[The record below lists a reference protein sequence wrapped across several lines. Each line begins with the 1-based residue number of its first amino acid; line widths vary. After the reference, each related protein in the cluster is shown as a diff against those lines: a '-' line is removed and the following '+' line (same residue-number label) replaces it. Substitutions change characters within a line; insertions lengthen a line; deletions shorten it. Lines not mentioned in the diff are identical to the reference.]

1 MRSAPSSKEG
11 TPLDLLSTPS
21 SLAGKRIVTVED
33 ESITQLQLRKVLT
46 RAGLIVVG
54 QAMNGRDGVELILRE
69 KPDLV
74 TMDITMPIMDGLE
87 ATRQVMEKDD
97 TCVVIVSAYT
107 NDEYRQRAEA
117 VGASGYVVKPIA
129 AASLLPALE
138 YIYEHRAAK

>member
-1 MRSAPSSKEG
+1 MPS
-11 TPLDLLSTPS
+11 P
-21 SLAGKRIVTVED
+21 LAGKRIVTVED

-54 QAMNGRDGVELILRE
+54 QAMNGKDGVALILKE

-87 ATRQVMEKDD
+87 ATRQVMELDD
-97 TCVVIVSAYT
+97 TCVVIVTAYT
-107 NDEYRQRAEA
+107 NDEYRQRAVE

-129 AASLLPALE
+129 AESLLPALE
-138 YIYEHRAAK
+138 YIYAHRDGK

>member
-1 MRSAPSSKEG
+1 MQSIPIPS
-11 TPLDLLSTPS
+11 P
-21 SLAGKRIVTVED
+21 LAGKRIVTVED

-54 QAMNGRDGVELILRE
+54 QAMNGKDGVDLILRE

-87 ATRQVMEKDD
+87 ATRQIMEHDN

-107 NDEYRQRAEA
+107 NDEYRQRAVE
-117 VGASGYVVKPIA
+117 VGASGYVVKPIVA
-129 AASLLPALE
+129 SSLLPALE
-138 YIYEHRAAK
+138 HIYLHRDDKPGL